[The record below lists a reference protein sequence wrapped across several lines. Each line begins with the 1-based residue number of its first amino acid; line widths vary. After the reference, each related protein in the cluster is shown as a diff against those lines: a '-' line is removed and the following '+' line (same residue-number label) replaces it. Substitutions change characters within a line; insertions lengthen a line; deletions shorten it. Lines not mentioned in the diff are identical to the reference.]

1 MKLKEPNPL
10 DVLLKRRVGF
20 CPTHFTTT
28 SLKKR
33 YNLEGAIC
41 DWIHDNLKGRY
52 FFGQNVQLNKEDNS
66 LGTVYTVGFENG
78 KELSY
83 FMLACPHLKYN

>member
-1 MKLKEPNPL
+1 ME
-10 DVLLKRRVGF
+10 
-20 CPTHFTTT
+20 T
-28 SLKKR
+28 
-33 YNLEGAIC
+33 AIC

-52 FFGQNVQLNKEDNS
+52 FFGQNVHLNKIDNS
-66 LGTVYTVGFENG
+66 IGAVYTVGFESG